1 MASTTVNNIFGKD
14 DMNGGIVWLSL
25 NAILWVALLLTF
37 SCAVQPQI
45 VMAKSLLELHQ
56 VQAIPDDKR
65 DIACFLSDEKIK
77 SMVLLD
83 GRMVMRRGLPYVL
96 AMYNLDGGEKV
107 NVSFLYPISEGRIL
121 PFPTVYIF
129 GDVINSPKTTQVYV
143 DQTGDGVCKS
153 ITFEPKEKE

>member
-1 MASTTVNNIFGKD
+1 
-14 DMNGGIVWLSL
+14 MNGGIVWLSL
-25 NAILWVALLLTF
+25 NAIIWVALLLTF
-37 SCAVQPQI
+37 SCSFQPQI
-45 VMAKSLLELHQ
+45 AMANPLFDLHPA
-56 VQAIPDDKR
+56 QAVEDRR

-143 DQTGDGVCKS
+143 DQTGDGICKS